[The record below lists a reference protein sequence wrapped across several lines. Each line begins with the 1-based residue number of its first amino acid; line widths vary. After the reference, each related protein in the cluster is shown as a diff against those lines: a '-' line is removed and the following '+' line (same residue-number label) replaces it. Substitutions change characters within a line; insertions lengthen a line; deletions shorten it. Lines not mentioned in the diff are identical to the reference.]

1 MAKKDKKPAKAI
13 KKSTKTTASTKSKP
27 AKADSKAISAKK
39 SSADKVKLS
48 KKAGKPSVK
57 AVQKIVEDKKV
68 KGPSPKE
75 LAGDKLAKKP
85 APIPAVAAK
94 VKKPAKK
101 SNEFDDMD
109 DGLELEDEAVQTE
122 NFKNKTHA
130 EIEEIRALLGEVG
143 VEDSDEVEI
152 ALRDA
157 EGRLYCKV
165 RECDELSVVDGYC
178 RLHYLKFWKR
188 IQLRKKILTDGKLE
202 KYIDE
207 LTQRYPDKYIEM
219 LREDLKS
226 EKSFLS
232 AINELEIEEAGEEN
246 ADMDDDQ
253 QGLIDEVRG
262 IQPASS
268 SSANDDDDG
277 F

>member
-1 MAKKDKKPAKAI
+1 MAKKDKKPVKAN
-13 KKSTKTTASTKSKP
+13 KKTTNSVKSKTTKAASKAVP
-27 AKADSKAISAKK
+27 AKKG
-39 SSADKVKLS
+39 SSDKVKLS
-48 KKAGKPSVK
+48 KKADKPKLK
-57 AVQKIVEDKKV
+57 ATQKPVEEKKPKV
-68 KGPSPKE
+68 SKE
-75 LAGDKLAKKP
+75 LLKKQAP
-85 APIPAVAAK
+85 APTIAAK

-101 SNEFDDMD
+101 GNEFDEMD
-109 DGLELEDEAVQTE
+109 DGLELEAEAVKTE

-246 ADMDDDQ
+246 TDMDDDQ

-262 IQPASS
+262 IQPSSS
-268 SSANDDDDG
+268 SSASDDDDG

>member
-1 MAKKDKKPAKAI
+1 MAKKVKKAVKSAKNNVKSSTKVVPKAAKPVVKQKVAKVVAKAKPVKSAQKVEAKVPKKVDTPATIEIKKVADKKEVIDSKI
-13 KKSTKTTASTKSKP
+13 SKKTT
-27 AKADSKAISAKK
+27 KK
-39 SSADKVKLS
+39 KD
-48 KKAGKPSVK
+48 
-57 AVQKIVEDKKV
+57 
-68 KGPSPKE
+68 
-75 LAGDKLAKKP
+75 
-85 APIPAVAAK
+85 
-94 VKKPAKK
+94 
-101 SNEFDDMD
+101 EFDDID
-109 DGLELEDEAVQTE
+109 DFELEEAVLTE
-122 NFKNKTHA
+122 NFKNKSQA
-130 EIEEIRALLGEVG
+130 EIEEIRTLLGEVG

-232 AINELEIEEAGEEN
+232 AINELEIEEANEE
-246 ADMDDDQ
+246 ADNMDDDQ

-262 IQPASS
+262 IQPAGT
-268 SSANDDDDG
+268 ATDDDDG

>member
-1 MAKKDKKPAKAI
+1 MAKKVKKAAKSSKSSVKSTTKTASKATKPTSKQKAPKVEAKVKPLKVAKTGEIKVPKKVDKKVETPAALKVEAKKIADKKPVVE
-13 KKSTKTTASTKSKP
+13 SK
-27 AKADSKAISAKK
+27 I
-39 SSADKVKLS
+39 S
-48 KKAGKPSVK
+48 KKA
-57 AVQKIVEDKKV
+57 
-68 KGPSPKE
+68 
-75 LAGDKLAKKP
+75 AKK
-85 APIPAVAAK
+85 K
-94 VKKPAKK
+94 D
-101 SNEFDDMD
+101 EFDDID
-109 DGLELEDEAVQTE
+109 DFELEEAVLTE
-122 NFKNKTHA
+122 NFKNKSQA

-207 LTQRYPDKYIEM
+207 LTQRYPDKYIDM

-232 AINELEIEEAGEEN
+232 AINELEIEEANEE
-246 ADMDDDQ
+246 ADNMDDDQ

-262 IQPASS
+262 IQPTGTA
-268 SSANDDDDG
+268 ADDDDG